1 MKVVLLN
8 GSPRVH
14 GNTALALS
22 EMEKIFAAE
31 GVEAE
36 EIAVGSKAVRGCMA
50 CGGCAKTGKC
60 VYDDVVNEI
69 APKFEEADGLV
80 VATPVYY
87 ASANATVIAALDRL
101 FMSTHFDKRMKVG
114 AAIAVARRAG
124 TVATLDELYKYFTIS
139 GMPVASG
146 SYWTDVFGQ
155 KRGEAAEDEEG
166 MAVAR
171 NLARN
176 MVFLMRSIELG
187 RERYGL
193 PERESYHMTNM
204 IH

>member
-87 ASANATVIAALDRL
+87 ASANATVIAVLDRL

-114 AAIAVARRAG
+114 GAIAVARRAG
-124 TVATLDELYKYFTIS
+124 TVATLD
-139 GMPVASG
+139 G
-146 SYWTDVFGQ
+146 STSTSRSPACQSPRAATGPTSSAR
-155 KRGEAAEDEEG
+155 RGE
-166 MAVAR
+166 R
-171 NLARN
+171 LLR
-176 MVFLMRSIELG
+176 MRKAWQ
-187 RERYGL
+187 L
-193 PERESYHMTNM
+193 PETSRATWSSS
-204 IH
+204 